1 MTFVKNESKK
11 SNDPTYGNTAVL
23 GNRQSSDKP
32 QKRTVAATDLM
43 SEISKIFRLK
53 IEICLL

>member
-1 MTFVKNESKK
+1 MKNESKK